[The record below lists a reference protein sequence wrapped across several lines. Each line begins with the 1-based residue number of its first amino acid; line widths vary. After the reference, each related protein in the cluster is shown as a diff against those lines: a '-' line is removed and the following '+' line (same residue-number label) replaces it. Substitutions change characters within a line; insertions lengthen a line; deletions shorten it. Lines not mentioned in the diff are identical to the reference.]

1 MHRDKKSASP
11 VTSPRGGAGAG
22 RLAGGTLLERAR
34 KALRQ
39 KSADIIE
46 TSVSLNQVAGL
57 ADGGGEA
64 EAAAQEG
71 KRDEVQTG
79 EGSVSVSEEEKEGEN
94 EQEGNEESEGE
105 NGATAS
111 DEEQTGGRRDNGE
124 ATAQGA
130 SAGSH
135 PKDVLKK
142 LSFFSKSM
150 AHAAGSGGAGG
161 AGAGRGGAVELASVV
176 SQSLGGLLKAS
187 STHQPSL
194 WSKGRFTLSAL
205 NGSEAISCDG
215 AVVPLLPRQCS

>member
-1 MHRDKKSASP
+1 M
-11 VTSPRGGAGAG
+11 
-22 RLAGGTLLERAR
+22 
-34 KALRQ
+34 
-39 KSADIIE
+39 
-46 TSVSLNQVAGL
+46 NQVAGL
-57 ADGGGEA
+57 ADGGAEA

-79 EGSVSVSEEEKEGEN
+79 EGSVSVSEEEKESEN
-94 EQEGNEESEGE
+94 EEEGNDESEGE
-105 NGATAS
+105 NGANAS
-111 DEEQTGGRRDNGE
+111 DEEQTGGLRDKGE
-124 ATAQGA
+124 TTSLGA
-130 SAGSH
+130 RAGSH

-161 AGAGRGGAVELASVV
+161 VGAARGGAVELASVV